1 MDAGPDAC
9 FGALWAAVWWLARV
23 YDGHVFGRG
32 MARVN
37 LGSESWEGM
46 V

>member
-1 MDAGPDAC
+1 M
-9 FGALWAAVWWLARV
+9 LVLMRV
-23 YDGHVFGRG
+23 LGLCGLLYGGWQGCMNDGHVFGRG